1 MNKIALG
8 IIDAQRGFMPEEEGV
23 RLGLEG
29 FGELPVTDGNLILP
43 FINKLAAGIGSII
56 FSTQDW
62 HPPETAHFSQNPNYL
77 TNWPVHCVANSSGAL
92 LHPDI
97 DLPKTAE
104 AFFKGAEPIEDG
116 EDDLSYSGYFG
127 INEKGVSLPE
137 YLNNADVGSVVLGGL
152 ALDYCVGKTALDLKR
167 ELDLQVIVAIDATKA
182 IAKES
187 AKKMLADFEQQGI
200 ETATTNEVLEQF
212 A

>member
-43 FINKLAAGIGSII
+43 FVNKLAAGIGSII

-77 TNWPVHCVANSSGAL
+77 TNWPVHCVANSPGAL
-92 LHPDI
+92 LHPDMN
-97 DLPKTAE
+97 LPKTTE
-104 AFFKGAEPIEDG
+104 AFFKGIEPIEDG

-127 INEKGVSLPE
+127 VNTNGLSLPE
-137 YLNNADVGSVVLGGL
+137 YLDRASVGGVVLGGL

-167 ELDLQVIVAIDATKA
+167 ELGLQVIVAIDATKA
-182 IAKES
+182 ITKES